1 MSQWRHEAGAN
12 VNTESVDQH
21 CPVKHSAAFCK
32 KTPTDKL
39 RVSDTFM
46 EIAGMRHISAI
57 FNMVST
63 LST

>member
-1 MSQWRHEAGAN
+1 